1 MPPFPR
7 RAACRKPSTGPW
19 WPSTRG
25 WRPKAASARSC
36 TSAGRR
42 STRRS
47 GSCAARGW
55 YGWNPYADNQRSK
68 RAVLTDDGPPFCG
81 NKCPADAPHRGARL
95 GEADRGGTPP
105 AAGADPPVQR
115 AGAPGACADRRA
127 GSAPRNRCPCAIKY
141 TWPLLLRP
149 LAAGQAAVSVF
160 AGVWAGVWIFSDFL
174 QEPFRFG
181 CDTKAI
187 ESKTAFDAQNSR
199 QQGRPQ
205 GPPAKPST
213 QKLKGG
219 YDL

>member
-1 MPPFPR
+1 MDKQNET
-7 RAACRKPSTGPW
+7 AAQL
-19 WPSTRG
+19 TRF
-25 WRPKAASARSC
+25 REATRELDSVYAAFPKACGLSEAEYWSLVAVYEGLETQSRISAQLYLSRQ
-36 TSAGRR
+36 TLNSAFRQLRR
-42 STRRS
+42 K
-47 GSCAARGW
+47 GLVQLE
-55 YGWNPYADNQRSK
+55 PYADNQRSK

-160 AGVWAGVWIFSDFL
+160 AGVLGRSLDF
-174 QEPFRFG
+174 FRF
-181 CDTKAI
+181 
-187 ESKTAFDAQNSR
+187 
-199 QQGRPQ
+199 
-205 GPPAKPST
+205 PSGT
-213 QKLKGG
+213 IQVWVR
-219 YDL
+219 Y